1 MAVSFLVGKKY
12 VLGGQEEHGFDFG
25 RNDLICLRVIQGQLV
40 IICNVVE
47 DMDFRFVRYA

>member
-25 RNDLICLRVIQGQLV
+25 RN
-40 IICNVVE
+40 E
-47 DMDFRFVRYA
+47 FDMPLSYSGAVSYNL